1 MFHLT
6 KKRAVIAAVV
16 GSLALS
22 AGAYAYFTST
32 GTGSG
37 TATVGTSTTWQVD
50 TAAPT
55 GAALTPGGAT
65 EQTIG
70 YTVTNNSSGN
80 QNLANVNVRVGNTA
94 ADGSFAAWTA
104 GTCGADDFN
113 INGAGAG
120 VAYDD
125 VDAAGNLD
133 AGANVSDEI
142 TLKMVDTGTN
152 QDSCKDVTVP
162 LYLSAS

>member
-6 KKRAVIAAVV
+6 KKRAVVAAVI

-37 TATVGTSTTWQVD
+37 TATVGTSTLWQID
-50 TAAPT
+50 TDAPSED
-55 GAALTPGGAT
+55 ALTPGGLT

-80 QNLANVNVRVGNTA
+80 QNLANVNVKVANANGTPWDPAGACSA
-94 ADGSFAAWTA
+94 ADFRV
-104 GTCGADDFN
+104 
-113 INGAGAG
+113 NGAAAGAS
-120 VAYDD
+120 YDD
-125 VDAAGNLD
+125 IGAAGNLA
-133 AGANVSDEI
+133 AGAAISDAI
-142 TLKMVDTGTN
+142 TLKMVDTGVN
-152 QDSCKDVTVP
+152 QDSCKGVTVP

>member
-1 MFHLT
+1 MFHVT
-6 KKRAVIAAVV
+6 KKRAVVAAVI

-50 TAAPT
+50 TAAPA
-55 GAALTPGGAT
+55 GAALTPGGVT

-80 QNLANVNVRVGNTA
+80 QNLANVNVKIANADGTPWDPAGNCSA
-94 ADGSFAAWTA
+94 ADFRV
-104 GTCGADDFN
+104 
-113 INGAGAG
+113 NGAAAGA
-120 VAYDD
+120 AYDD

-133 AGANVSDEI
+133 AGDDVSDAI
-142 TLKMVDTGTN
+142 TLKMVDTGVS
-152 QDSCKDVTVP
+152 QDDCKGVTVP
-162 LYLSAS
+162 LYLAAS

>member
-1 MFHLT
+1 MFHVT
-6 KKRAVIAAVV
+6 KKRAVVAAVI

-50 TAAPT
+50 TAAPA
-55 GAALTPGGAT
+55 GDALTPGGVT

-80 QNLANVNVRVGNTA
+80 QNLANVNVKVANSDGTLWDPAGNCSA
-94 ADGSFAAWTA
+94 ADFSV
-104 GTCGADDFN
+104 
-113 INGAGAG
+113 NGAAAGA
-120 VAYDD
+120 AYND

-133 AGANVSDEI
+133 AGDDVSDEI
-142 TLKMVDTGTN
+142 TLKMVDTGVS
-152 QDSCKDVTVP
+152 QDDCKDVTVP
-162 LYLSAS
+162 LYLAAS